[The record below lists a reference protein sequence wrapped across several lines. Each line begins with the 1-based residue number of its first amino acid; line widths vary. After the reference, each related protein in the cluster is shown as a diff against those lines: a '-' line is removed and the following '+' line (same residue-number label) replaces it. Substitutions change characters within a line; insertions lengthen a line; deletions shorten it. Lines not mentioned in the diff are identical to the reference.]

1 MPSPRLSP
9 GVARLL
15 GLQMVAVPILLVLA
29 WAFVI
34 FHTRPNHMG
43 TTGGLDPITAF
54 IVWTATTVI
63 FGFLIAIHLIF
74 ARQLF
79 GESKGVRRGI
89 ASW

>member
-15 GLQMVAVPILLVLA
+15 GLQMIVVPVALVVA

-34 FHTRPNHMG
+34 WQTQPNRMG
-43 TTGGLDPITAF
+43 TTGGIDPITSF
-54 IVWTATTVI
+54 IVWTAATVI
-63 FGFLIAIHLIF
+63 FGLLIALHLIF
-74 ARQLF
+74 AKQLF

-89 ASW
+89 ESW

>member
-15 GLQMVAVPILLVLA
+15 GLQMVVVPIALVIA

-34 FHTRPNHMG
+34 WQTQPNRMG

-54 IVWTATTVI
+54 IVWTAATVI

>member
-9 GVARLL
+9 GVARFL
-15 GLQMVAVPILLVLA
+15 GLQMVVVPIALVLA

-34 FHTRPNHMG
+34 WQTQPNRMG
-43 TTGGLDPITAF
+43 TTGGLDLITAF
-54 IVWTATTVI
+54 IVWTAATVI